1 MNYVNSKRL
10 SFHFGACAI
19 ALYMQIG
26 RCNGKNFKAFKF
38 PFFKK
43 KTPAS
48 YMYFCILLLKYSQ
61 PNKTLNLIIKSI
73 IDLIIH
79 GTTKERKQTLRKLNL
94 CISKVKLRKS
104 VVAFKVFSPPLDIPS
119 IGSDLRRKRADF
131 WAI

>member
-1 MNYVNSKRL
+1 MQTQKGSHFISGLVQLHCICKLDDAMVKTSKL
-10 SFHFGACAI
+10 LNFHFS
-19 ALYMQIG
+19 
-26 RCNGKNFKAFKF
+26 
-38 PFFKK
+38 KK
-43 KTPAS
+43 PKKPAS
-48 YMYFCILLLKYSQ
+48 YIYILLLKYSQ

-131 WAI
+131 GRFK